1 MKRAARIL
9 SLIGVLALCGGLAA
23 AKPADKSTAKSKA
36 KQEHPSKVS
45 KVAFWR
51 HHKSDAA
58 KPKATKAGE
67 KANTA
72 NLTTAKATQKQSTAK
87 LTPAKST
94 TTKHTSVKKESRQ
107 TQQYHTSAKSAVAS
121 TKKANKAKAQAKTK
135 DVSLTKK

>member
-1 MKRAARIL
+1 MKRVSRIL
-9 SLIGVLALCGGLAA
+9 GLIAVLALFGGLAA

-58 KPKATKAGE
+58 KPKTAKASE
-67 KANTA
+67 KPNSAKLA
-72 NLTTAKATQKQSTAK
+72 TAKATQKQSTAK

-94 TTKHTSVKKESRQ
+94 TTKHASVKKESTQ
-107 TQQYHTSAKSAVAS
+107 TQQHHTSGKSAVDS
-121 TKKANKAKAQAKTK
+121 TKKANKAKTQANTK
-135 DVSLTKK
+135 DASLTKK